1 MNHEGI
7 GNRALRILYVGDVV
21 GRAGRALVKAELW
34 GLRQRLALDAVVVNA
49 ENAAGGFGL
58 TPAIADELFAA
69 GADILT
75 LGNHAWDQRE
85 LIGHIGSEPRII
97 RPLNMQPGTPGQ
109 GVAEL
114 RTSRGRKVA
123 VLQVMGRLFM
133 GLYGD
138 PFRQLEEALA
148 SWFLGGNADA
158 IIVDIHAEATSE
170 KAALGHLLDGRVT
183 LVVGTH
189 THVPTADHRVL
200 PGGTAY
206 ISDVGMTGD
215 YDSVIGMDKG
225 ISLQRW
231 RSSVPG
237 PRLQPADGAATLC
250 AVYVETD
257 SKTGLATRIEPLRL
271 GGVLAPAEPPRD

>member
-1 MNHEGI
+1 M
-7 GNRALRILYVGDVV
+7 RILYVGDVV
-21 GRAGRALVKAELW
+21 GRSGRALVQAELP
-34 GLRQRLALDAVVVNA
+34 GLRERLGLDMVVVNA

-58 TPAIADELFAA
+58 TPAIADELLAA

-85 LIGHIGSEPRII
+85 LIGHIGNEPRIV

-109 GVAEL
+109 GLAQF
-114 RTSRGRKVA
+114 RTSRGRKVV
-123 VLQVMGRLFM
+123 VLQVLGRLFM

-138 PFRQLEEALA
+138 PFRHLEEALA
-148 SWFLGGNADA
+148 SWFLGGNVDA
-158 IIVDIHAEATSE
+158 IVVDIHAEATSE
-170 KAALGHLLDGRVT
+170 KAALGHFLDGRVT
-183 LVVGTH
+183 LVAGTH
-189 THVPTADHRVL
+189 THVPTSDHRVL
-200 PGGTAY
+200 GGGTAY

-215 YDSVIGMDKG
+215 YDSVIGMDKA

-250 AVYVETD
+250 AVLVETD
-257 SKTGLATRIEPLRL
+257 PKTGLATGIEPVRL
-271 GGVLAPAEPPRD
+271 GGVLAPAEPRGR

>member
-1 MNHEGI
+1 M
-7 GNRALRILYVGDVV
+7 RILYVGDVV
-21 GRAGRALVKAELW
+21 GRAGRAVVKAELA
-34 GLRQRLALDAVVVNA
+34 GLRERLALDMVVVNA

-58 TPAIADELFAA
+58 TPAIGDELMAA
-69 GADILT
+69 GADVLT
-75 LGNHAWDQRE
+75 LGNHAWDQRD
-85 LIGHIGSEPRII
+85 LIGHIGNEPRIV

-109 GVAEL
+109 GIAQF
-114 RTSRGRKVA
+114 RTARGRKVV
-123 VLQVMGRLFM
+123 VLQVLGRLFM

-138 PFRQLEEALA
+138 PFRHLEEALA

-170 KAALGHLLDGRVT
+170 KTALGHFLDGRVT
-183 LVVGTH
+183 LVAGTH

-200 PGGTAY
+200 AGGTAY

-250 AVYVETD
+250 AVLVETD
-257 SKTGLATRIEPLRL
+257 AKTGLATRIEPLRL
-271 GGVLAPAEPPRD
+271 GGALASAEAHRD

>member
-1 MNHEGI
+1 MK
-7 GNRALRILYVGDVV
+7 ILFVGDIV
-21 GRAGRALVKAELW
+21 GRAGRAVALAELP
-34 GLRQRLALDAVVVNA
+34 GLRERLGLDVVIVNA

-58 TPAIADELFAA
+58 TAAIAGDLFAA
-69 GADILT
+69 GADLLT

-85 LIGHIGSEPRII
+85 LIGHIQREPRII

-109 GVAEL
+109 GVGSV
-114 RTSRGRKVA
+114 RTARGRRVV
-123 VLQVMGRLFM
+123 VLQVMGRLFT

-138 PFRQLEEALA
+138 PFAQLEATLGA
-148 SWFLGGNADA
+148 WYLGGNADA
-158 IIVDIHAEATSE
+158 IIVDVHAEATSE
-170 KAALGHLLDGRVT
+170 KTAIGHFLDGRVS

-215 YDSVIGMDKG
+215 YDSVIGMDKA
-225 ISLQRW
+225 ISLERW

-237 PRLQPADGAATLC
+237 PRLQPAEGAATLC
-250 AVYVETD
+250 AVVVTTD
-257 SKTGLATRIEPLRL
+257 PGTGLATGIEPVRL
-271 GGVLAPAEPPRD
+271 GGGLAPAGLGAAPGAAPG

>member
-1 MNHEGI
+1 MK
-7 GNRALRILYVGDVV
+7 ILFVGDIV
-21 GRAGRALVKAELW
+21 GRAGRAAAMAELP
-34 GLRQRLALDAVVVNA
+34 GLRERLGLDAVIVNA

-58 TPAIADELFAA
+58 TAAIAADLFAA
-69 GADILT
+69 GADLLT

-85 LIGHIGSEPRII
+85 LIGHIQTEPRII

-109 GVAEL
+109 GVGNC
-114 RTSRGRKVA
+114 RTARGRRIV
-123 VLQVMGRLFM
+123 VLQVMGRLFT

-138 PFRQLEEALA
+138 PFAHLETALG

-158 IIVDIHAEATSE
+158 IIVDVHAEATSE
-170 KAALGHLLDGRVT
+170 KAAIGHFLDGRVS

-189 THVPTADHRVL
+189 THVPTADYRVL

-215 YDSVIGMDKG
+215 YDSVIGMDKA
-225 ISLQRW
+225 ISLERW

-237 PRLQPADGAATLC
+237 PRLQPAGGAATLC
-250 AVYVETD
+250 AILVETD
-257 SKTGLATRIEPLRL
+257 PKTGLATGITPLRL
-271 GGVLAPAEPPRD
+271 GGSLERTSP